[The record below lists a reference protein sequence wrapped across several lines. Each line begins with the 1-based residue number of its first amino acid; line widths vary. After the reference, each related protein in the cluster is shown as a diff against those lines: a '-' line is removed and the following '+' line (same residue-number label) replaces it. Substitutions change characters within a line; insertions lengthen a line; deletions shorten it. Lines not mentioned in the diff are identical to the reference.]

1 MAILGDN
8 KYRYIKEEPKGK
20 KDDGTPLFYIEIAG
34 DSSWEKPLVSSTN
47 GAIADGSK
55 CTETDTGKKF
65 LFNEKTGKWA
75 SEASMNDIG
84 TYLRI
89 LADDIAAKSWPAFR
103 QLLNDGLAS
112 KSFPVG
118 SQIADTWAKAAGT
131 EYDFLWDI
139 MHYDAAGDVFLKWH
153 YAFPDGVPFDEPEA
167 IYYAPDGGLAAG
179 QYYISIGTAY
189 GTGWSTSKHINFTLT
204 AAMDAGDQLFI
215 DFQKDNAKDPT
226 DGKTWNVYAKGGTSS
241 KQSGTTSDGTTGT
254 ELGTIGAVNAHRPNG
269 NLNAISRAVYGYG
282 RWSQSA
288 IRQWLNSDKA
298 ANAWWTAQN
307 PWDRP
312 SSVHNLRGHLAGYS
326 EEFINILEPIEVVT
340 ALNTQEGFAEAS
352 ETTYDKI
359 FLPSLEQM
367 YINPEWTGEGEAWDY
382 YKELAEQAG
391 LTGKFQRSST
401 YPVLISYNVSN
412 HSSAVHAWLRSANRG
427 SANSA
432 WVVYSS
438 GYVSTY
444 SASYALRGCPACKI
458 KKSV

>member
-20 KDDGTPLFYIEIAG
+20 KDDGTPLFYIEISG
-34 DSSWEKPLVSSTN
+34 DSSWEKPLTTSQ
-47 GAIADGSK
+47 GDAIVDGSK

-65 LFNEKTGKWA
+65 LYNEKAGKWA
-75 SEASMNDIG
+75 PEASMNEIG

-89 LADDIAAKSWPAFR
+89 LADDMAAKSWSAFR
-103 QLLNDGLAS
+103 QLLNDGLAA

-118 SQIADTWAKAAGT
+118 SQIMDKWEKASGT
-131 EYDFLWDI
+131 EYDIPWDI
-139 MHYDAAGDVFLKWH
+139 MHYDDEGEVFLKWH
-153 YAFPDGVPFDEPEA
+153 YSFPDGVPFDEPEA
-167 IYYAPDGGLAAG
+167 IYYAPEGGLAAG

-189 GTGWSTSKHINFTLT
+189 GTGWNTSKHINFTLT
-204 AAMDAGDQLFI
+204 ADMAKDDQLVI
-215 DFQKDNAKDPT
+215 DCNKANATDPT
-226 DGKTWNVYAKGGTSS
+226 DGRTWNVYAKGSTTS
-241 KQSGTTSDGTTGT
+241 KQSGTTSDSNTGT
-254 ELGTIGAVNAHRPNG
+254 NLGTIGAVNAHRTNG
-269 NLNAISRAVYGYG
+269 QLNAISRVVYGYG

-288 IRQWLNSDKA
+288 IRQWLNSTGA

-326 EEFINILEPIEVVT
+326 DEFLSVLEPIEVVT
-340 ALNTQEGFAEAS
+340 ALNTQEGFTEAS

-382 YKELAEQAG
+382 MKELATQAG
-391 LTGKFQRSST
+391 LTDKFQRSST
-401 YPVLISYNVSN
+401 YPILITYNVSA
-412 HSSAVHAWLRSANRG
+412 HSSAVYAWLRSASRG
-427 SANSA
+427 GAYLA
-432 WVVYSS
+432 WLVYSS
-438 GYVSTY
+438 GYVGHGNAC
-444 SASYALRGCPACKI
+444 SAYRGCPACKI